1 MKHIILPSLVH
12 TCLISGMPLRKDQ
25 FVLKLKSPTLVI
37 EYSQDDVR
45 YFMCDMTLNSNL
57 IISSQEQVYSFQ
69 ARVVFIFCALSRVCT
84 WLEMIR
90 KEESVC
96 KWRIYQT
103 QHLKNKVTLSLNT
116 EKLQIM
122 KRR

>member
-45 YFMCDMTLNSNL
+45 YFMSDMTLNSNL
-57 IISSQEQVYSFQ
+57 IISSQEQVYFFSSKSGLHFLCIVTCMH
-69 ARVVFIFCALSRVCT
+69 VVG
-84 WLEMIR
+84 
-90 KEESVC
+90 
-96 KWRIYQT
+96 
-103 QHLKNKVTLSLNT
+103 ND
-116 EKLQIM
+116 
-122 KRR
+122 